1 MTVKINDN
9 FLEQKE
15 INYFKKAILKDNFPW
30 FLAPVTSNDDSLYK
44 QFIHIFYGK
53 HNFNST
59 YKKLIIPILNKLKPT
74 AIYRI
79 KLNLLTKTQNVV
91 EHPFHIDHKSKNTVS
106 SILYLN
112 TNDGY
117 TGFKDHEKCFSTEN
131 RLITFPSYKLHH
143 GSTCTDRD
151 FRIALNMVYIK

>member
-74 AIYRI
+74 AIHRI

-91 EHPFHIDHKSKNTVS
+91 EHPFHTDHTSKNIVS

-117 TGFKDHEKCFSTEN
+117 TGFKDHEKCFSIEN

-151 FRIALNMVYIK
+151 FRIVLNMVYIK